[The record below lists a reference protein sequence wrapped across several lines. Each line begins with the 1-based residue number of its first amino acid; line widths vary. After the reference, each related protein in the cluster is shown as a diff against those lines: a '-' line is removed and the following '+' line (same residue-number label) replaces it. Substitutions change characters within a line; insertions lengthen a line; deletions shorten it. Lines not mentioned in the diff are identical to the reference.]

1 MVDSREFV
9 CTVVTPERVVLESQ
23 VRFVAVPAHDGE
35 IGFLRGRA
43 PIVIKLEVG
52 ILRAESAAGVEELF
66 IDGGF
71 AEMVHNRLTVLTE
84 DARRVEE
91 LDRKEALAL
100 RKEASDRRAV
110 SEEAFAERQRA
121 LERARVQLR
130 MLE

>member
-1 MVDSREFV
+1 MADSREFV

-23 VRFVAVPAHDGE
+23 VRFVAIPAHDGE

-43 PIVIKLEVG
+43 PIVIKLDVG
-52 ILRAESAAGVEELF
+52 ILRAETAAGVEELF

-84 DARRVEE
+84 DAKRVED
-91 LDRKEALAL
+91 LDREEALAL
-100 RKEASDRRAV
+100 RKEASARQAI

-121 LERARVQLR
+121 LDRARVQLR